1 MPFSAP
7 THLSNPLRRFAR
19 RLVPDAAP
27 EVAAPLPMPESL
39 AGEPWVSVGRAVEA
53 LGGERVDGWI
63 LEEWRGLA
71 LRARFSACWR
81 DPRGNL
87 WNVLPQAGAIAFLAD
102 PQRRYEGVP
111 LADQYQALSRDVLL
125 EDYLGL
131 RRQLARAGL
140 DDEARE
146 RLAGMAARLES
157 WLALGGRGDQAC
169 PCGSGKRYRNC
180 CSRLVA
186 PAS

>member
-39 AGEPWVSVGRAVEA
+39 AGEPWFSVGRAVDA

-157 WLALGGRGDQAC
+157 
-169 PCGSGKRYRNC
+169 
-180 CSRLVA
+180 
-186 PAS
+186 